1 MPIQR
6 KTPVEGS
13 GSELAPDGVAAVDRA
28 VAILRC
34 FSIAQPTLTLNEL
47 AARTGLYKSTIL
59 RLLNSLLHAQLI
71 ERIAEGRYRIGP
83 GTFELG
89 AIYRRNATQ
98 ADVLLPL
105 MRALADELGESVAF
119 SVRSGRNERTCL
131 LKVLSPKHTI
141 HYYVHEGDTLPCDR
155 GSGGRILLAFAGEPG
170 DAYEL
175 ARQRCFYVSIGE
187 RDPETAGVA
196 VPLFGTDQA
205 LAGSLTVTGP
215 RSRFTDA
222 FITTVTAA
230 LLRTASVATRRLGGD
245 ASAIDRALGALGA
258 QAA

>member
-1 MPIQR
+1 MPIPR
-6 KTPVEGS
+6 KMPVEGS
-13 GSELAPDGVAAVDRA
+13 AAELAPEGVAAVDRA

-34 FSIAQPTLTLNEL
+34 FSMSRPTLTLNEL
-47 AARTGLYKSTIL
+47 AAQTGLYKSTIL

-71 ERIAEGRYRIGP
+71 ERLADGSYRIGP
-83 GTFELG
+83 SAFEFG
-89 AIYRRNATQ
+89 SIYRRNVSQ
-98 ADVLLPL
+98 ADVLMPL

-119 SVRSGRNERTCL
+119 SVRSGRNERTCM

-141 HYYVHEGDTLPCDR
+141 HYYVQEGDTLPCDR
-155 GSGGRILLAFAGEPG
+155 GSGGRILLAFSGEPG
-170 DAYEL
+170 DGYDE
-175 ARQRCFYVSIGE
+175 ARRRYFYVSIGE

-222 FITTVTAA
+222 FITDVTAA

-245 ASAIDRALGALGA
+245 AAQIDRALETL
-258 QAA
+258 AAHPA